1 MPGARLSAVPI
12 RTAIRERQ
20 RSAVI
25 DTPRKRA
32 APKEQ
37 NAAPLGKDLLL
48 DMYRRMVTI
57 RRFEETVYDVYSRG
71 IMAGLAHLYTGM
83 EAVAVGV
90 CIQLE
95 AKDNI
100 TSTHRGHG
108 HLLAK
113 GGDPRRMFAE
123 LLGKESGYNR
133 GKGGSMHIVDMSLGI
148 LGANGIVGGGLGIAT
163 GAALS
168 AKIRGE
174 DRISVAFFGDGA
186 LNEGL
191 FYEVANMASLWKLP
205 IVYVLE
211 NNHYGEYTSDRKS
224 TAGTGPARAEALGIP
239 AATTVR
245 ENDVLAVYEIA
256 KTAIERAR
264 AGEGPSFIECETY
277 RWRGHHM
284 GDQGDAYG
292 YRSQAEI
299 SEWMKRDPIERLR
312 LHMVEKKI
320 AQAAELAV
328 IDDEVQARIDEAVEF
343 ARQAPYPDPS
353 EAFTDV
359 YA

>member
-1 MPGARLSAVPI
+1 MTLENTIETIPAVDADHMPGELY
-12 RTAIRERQ
+12 
-20 RSAVI
+20 
-25 DTPRKRA
+25 
-32 APKEQ
+32 
-37 NAAPLGKDLLL
+37 L

-57 RRFEETVYDVYSRG
+57 RKFEETVYDIYSRG
-71 IMAGLAHLYTGM
+71 IMPGLAHLYTGM

-90 CIQLE
+90 CITLDL
-95 AKDNI
+95 KDNI

-148 LGANGIVGGGLGIAT
+148 LGANGVVAGGLGIAT

-168 AKIRGE
+168 AKIQGE
-174 DRISVAFFGDGA
+174 PRISVAFFGDGA

-191 FYEVANMASLWKLP
+191 FYEVSNMASLWTLP
-205 IVYVLE
+205 IVYIME
-211 NNHYGEYTSDRKS
+211 NNQYGEYTSSSRS
-224 TAGTGPARAEALGIP
+224 TAGTGPARARAMNIP
-239 AATTVR
+239 TVSVDG
-245 ENDVLAVYEIA
+245 NDVLAVYRA
-256 KTAIERAR
+256 ATWAVERAR
-264 AGEGPSFIECETY
+264 AGQGPVFVECKTY

-284 GDQGDAYG
+284 GDQGDTYG

-299 SEWMKRDPIERLR
+299 EEWMKMCPIQRFRRHLLEEKI
-312 LHMVEKKI
+312 VEAFALDQI
-320 AQAAELAV
+320 DAEV
-328 IDDEVQARIDEAVEF
+328 EQRILDAVEF
-343 ARQAPYPDPS
+343 AKAAPYPDPS
-353 EAFTDV
+353 EVYQDV